1 MSTPTA
7 STSTSGPPTSGPS
20 TSGTPIRRILAA
32 TDFSPQ
38 AWQAL
43 QRAALL
49 ARQHGAELTLI
60 HAFEHAPLIPAWGD
74 PGGGAWVDEEALVD
88 STRAHLE
95 RARDELAEAYGL
107 KIGASVEVGAV
118 HRQILARADGLG
130 ADLVVIA
137 ASGASGLARRLF
149 GSSAQSIV
157 RTARHP
163 VLVVRAAAKADYG
176 RLLIGTDFSDDAGR
190 AARFALELAPAAKV
204 CMSHSLEQSAVRIP
218 APLGL
223 QDSEREEHLARARD
237 MADKALQSLA
247 AELGRENARLRVS
260 DGHASQTLIE
270 LAVEWDAD
278 LLAIGAH
285 GKSRLEAGL
294 IGSTSLHAI
303 SDAPCDVLV
312 TPRVG

>member
-1 MSTPTA
+1 MSTPLQ
-7 STSTSGPPTSGPS
+7 
-20 TSGTPIRRILAA
+20 RILAA

-43 QRAALL
+43 ERAARL
-49 ARQHGAELTLI
+49 AKTHGAELALL
-60 HAFEHAPLIPAWGD
+60 HAFEHVPLIPAWGD
-74 PGGGAWVDEEALVD
+74 PGGGAWVDEEALLD

-95 RARDELAEAYGL
+95 RVRDNLTETYGIPI
-107 KIGASVEVGAV
+107 KASVEVGAV
-118 HRQILARADGLG
+118 HRQINARADGFG

-163 VLVVRAAAKADYG
+163 VLVVRRPADSDY
-176 RLLIGTDFSDDAGR
+176 RRIMIGTDFSEDAER
-190 AARFALELAPAAKV
+190 AANFALRLAPDAAV
-204 CMSHSLEQSAVRIP
+204 SLSHSLEQSTVRIP

-223 QDSEREEHLARARD
+223 EDNEREAHLARARTI
-237 MADKALQSLA
+237 AAQGL
-247 AELGRENARLRVS
+247 AELADRLGRGQAETRVF
-260 DGHASQTLIE
+260 DGHASQNL
-270 LAVEWDAD
+270 VEWAATWNAD
-278 LLAIGAH
+278 LIAIGAH

-303 SDAPCDVLV
+303 SDAGCDVLV
-312 TPRVG
+312 TPRIE